1 MLRLHDTLTRQIV
14 PLVPAGSR
22 ILRMH
27 TCAAHGP
34 AGLGDPRPH
43 LLADLI
49 RRLSERAGLR
59 VLACRNVYDL
69 GHGSDDGASLEA
81 ESLALNLR
89 VPEHS
94 PRTSE
99 TMGLIIELIGRLI
112 ERGHAYATPE
122 GAVMFDAASFPAYG
136 EIRGEAA
143 SGDWTLWEPGDEDGA
158 GAGWDAPWGRG
169 LPSRDIECTAT
180 PLRFLG
186 PRFDLY
192 VGGDDLRSPHHERV
206 RAQSNAATGEEAAAH
221 WAHAGRLLFEGRP
234 VGSNGGSSGESE
246 GDSPGGSPDGS
257 PDGSPGGSSGGSS
270 GGADTGAVTPSRV
283 AAAGLDPLAVRLALL
298 RHPYRQ
304 QVDLTWDT
312 LKTADAELRRLRRSV
327 AEWAESPSRPIDAA
341 HAERVQSALDN
352 DLDTPE
358 ALRLLGDLET
368 DESVAPG
375 AKFETFLHFDHVLAL
390 DLPAEI
396 GRI

>member
-14 PLVPAGSR
+14 PLAPAGSR

-34 AGLGDPRPH
+34 SGLGDPRPY

-49 RRLSERAGLR
+49 RRVSERAGLR
-59 VLACRNVYDL
+59 VLACRNVSDL
-69 GHGSDDGASLEA
+69 GHGGDGGASLEA
-81 ESLALNLR
+81 GALALNMR

-112 ERGHAYATPE
+112 EHGHAYATPE

-136 EIRGEAA
+136 EMCGAA
-143 SGDWTLWEPGDEDGA
+143 APGDWMLWEPGDEDRA
-158 GAGWDAPWGRG
+158 GTAWDAPWGRG
-169 LPSRDIECTAT
+169 LPSRDIECSAT

-192 VGGDDLRSPHHERV
+192 VGGEGLRSPHHERV

-234 VGSNGGSSGESE
+234 VDDHDSNGDSNSGS
-246 GDSPGGSPDGS
+246 D
-257 PDGSPGGSSGGSS
+257 GGSSGGSS
-270 GGADTGAVTPSRV
+270 GGADAVTPARV

-298 RHPYRQ
+298 RHHYRQ
-304 QVDLTWDT
+304 QVDLTWDS
-312 LKTADAELRRLRRSV
+312 LKTADAELRRLRRRV
-327 AEWAESPSRPIDAA
+327 AEWAESPSRPIDATYA
-341 HAERVQSALDN
+341 GRVQNALDD

-368 DESVAPG
+368 DESITPG
-375 AKFETFLHFDHVLAL
+375 AKFETFLHFDHILAL
-390 DLPAEI
+390 DLPADI
-396 GRI
+396 GKA